1 MILDAAL
8 SMTLRAVGNVMQL
21 AHDPWWVIASAAV
34 ALHGVELDDVGDVD
48 VLLSAGDA
56 TRLFSSLGIA
66 ADPAANHVQF
76 RSDLFATWTVPP
88 LPVEFMAGFCY
99 RMDNGWQPVLPKT
112 REWFD
117 IDGVGIFIPG
127 RQELSTLL
135 HGFGRPKDHV
145 RAALLAAL
153 P

>member
-1 MILDAAL
+1 MLDASL
-8 SMTLRAVGNVMQL
+8 SLTLRTVGEVMRV

-48 VLLSAGDA
+48 VLLSTGDA
-56 TRLFSSLGIA
+56 ARLFASLGIV
-66 ADPAANHVQF
+66 ADPKANPAQF

-88 LPVEFMAGFCY
+88 LPVEFMAGFRY
-99 RMDNGWQPVLPKT
+99 RTENGWQPVRPET
-112 REWFD
+112 RERFD
-117 IDGVGIFIPG
+117 VGGVDVFAPD
-127 RQELSTLL
+127 RQELSALL

-153 P
+153 A